1 MIPLVLLF
9 ACLGWYF
16 NRPIPDSSAYPL
28 GDIDQLFLLATCE
41 WERGSLVH
49 QPQNFFQGPGFH
61 GMGESLFFS
70 DLLLGTLPTYMLL
83 APMFGPALSFN
94 LLHGILPALNG
105 LVMVGALHQFTA
117 RPVALVDDHKR
128 IRRTDMVPTASYRH
142 QIQGASTYDIDG
154 IFSITQRIN
163 TSNSSQKACQTDM

>member
-1 MIPLVLLF
+1 
-9 ACLGWYF
+9 
-16 NRPIPDSSAYPL
+16 
-28 GDIDQLFLLATCE
+28 
-41 WERGSLVH
+41 
-49 QPQNFFQGPGFH
+49 
-61 GMGESLFFS
+61 MGESLFFS
-70 DLLLGTLPTYMLL
+70 ALLLGTLPTYMLL

-105 LVMVGALHQFTA
+105 LGMVGALHQFTA

-128 IRRTDMVPTASYRH
+128 IRRTDMVPTVSYRH

>member
-1 MIPLVLLF
+1 
-9 ACLGWYF
+9 
-16 NRPIPDSSAYPL
+16 
-28 GDIDQLFLLATCE
+28 
-41 WERGSLVH
+41 
-49 QPQNFFQGPGFH
+49 
-61 GMGESLFFS
+61 MGESLFFS

-94 LLHGILPALNG
+94 LLHGILPTLNG

-128 IRRTDMVPTASYRH
+128 IRRTDMVPTVSYRH

-163 TSNSSQKACQTDM
+163 ISNSSQKACQTDM